1 MSVNEFVSQFLDHKV
16 RFGIIGQGY
25 VGLPLAEAF
34 ALAGIRVLGFD
45 VLEHKVASINRGESY
60 VGDVPSESLARLVR
74 EGLIEAT
81 TDFSRLTECGA
92 ISICV
97 PTPLSKSKDPDV
109 SFIEAATQEIKRY
122 LQPGQLVVLESTS
135 YPGTTEELVQ
145 PQLEQTKLSVGEGFY
160 LAFSPERVDPGNAQW
175 NVRNTPKVIGG
186 ATPECT
192 RRAVA
197 LYSRAIQTVLP
208 LSSMMAAEMV
218 KLLENS
224 FRAINIGFVNELA
237 QMCRRLG
244 VDVWEVIEAAKTKPF
259 GYTPFYPGPGL
270 GGHCIPI
277 DPLYLSWTMSRLN
290 YEARFIDLADTIN
303 AHMPDYVVSEVMGQ
317 LNDDSLALK
326 SSRILLLGVAYKENI
341 DDVRESPALDLAK
354 LLSERGAEVLYHDP
368 YVPQCVLNGKQQ
380 QNQPLTPELLKSVT
394 LVLIATGHSGV
405 DYELVLKHAP
415 RVFDARNITGK
426 LGLAGDPKVRRL

>member
-1 MSVNEFVSQFLDHKV
+1 MSVEQFVKQFLDRQL

-34 ALAGIRVLGFD
+34 ALAGIRVVGFD
-45 VLEHKVASINRGESY
+45 ISQQKVDSINRGESY
-60 VGDVPSESLARLVR
+60 VGDVPSESLARLVHG
-74 EGLIEAT
+74 GLIEAT
-81 TDFSRLTECGA
+81 GDFSRLTECGA

-109 SFIEAATQEIKRY
+109 SYIEAATREIKRY

-135 YPGTTEELVQ
+135 YPGTTEELMQ
-145 PQLEQTKLSVGEGFY
+145 DQLEQTGLKVGEGFF
-160 LAFSPERVDPGNAQW
+160 LAFSPERVDPGNPTW
-175 NVRNTPKVIGG
+175 NVRNTPKVMGG

-192 RRAVA
+192 ARAVA
-197 LYSRAIQTVLP
+197 LYSRAIETVLP

-237 QMCRRLG
+237 MMCRRLG

-259 GYTPFYPGPGL
+259 GFTPFYPGPGL

-303 AHMPDYVVSEVMGQ
+303 AHMPDYVVGEVMEQ
-317 LNDDSLALK
+317 LNADRLALNG
-326 SSRILLLGVAYKENI
+326 SRILLLGVAYKENI

-368 YVPQCVLNGKQQ
+368 HVPQCELHGTLCAS
-380 QNQPLTPELLKSVT
+380 QPLTAELLKGVT
-394 LVLIATGHSGV
+394 LALIATAHTDV
-405 DYELVLKHAP
+405 DYGMVVKHAP

-426 LGLAGDPKVRRL
+426 LGLGEDPKVRRL